1 MKFHM
6 NKIWKANSIKRKM
19 VNHTLLKDSFSILI
33 VYLVLRAM
41 KKIHNVLSVLLA
53 MDTDMSNPMYFAKT
67 LFGPIINSTHSGDV
81 PKPNIRGLGP
91 KTGSWGGD
99 F

>member
-1 MKFHM
+1 
-6 NKIWKANSIKRKM
+6 
-19 VNHTLLKDSFSILI
+19 
-33 VYLVLRAM
+33 M

-53 MDTDMSNPMYFAKT
+53 KDPDMSSPMYFAKM

-91 KTGSWGGD
+91 KTRSWGENFD
-99 F
+99 MKPK